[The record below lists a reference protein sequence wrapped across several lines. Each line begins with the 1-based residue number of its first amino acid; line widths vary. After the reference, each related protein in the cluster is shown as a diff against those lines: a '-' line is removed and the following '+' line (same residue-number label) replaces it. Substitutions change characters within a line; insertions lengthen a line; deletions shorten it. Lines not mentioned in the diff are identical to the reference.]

1 MTLSDNTIH
10 LSKGYGNIL
19 LGETFD
25 SIIQVL
31 GSPDEITEDTFF
43 VKSKSCQYD
52 LYELVLTF
60 EYQNANQNYILTT
73 IEIAN
78 DKASLFEKKLF
89 KMKKKKIFDF
99 IISHISEEPYIDEDF
114 EDKVTIYDYPETGLS
129 LYFFMDDELVS
140 ILVYTSEL
148 S

>member
-1 MTLSDNTIH
+1 MKLSDNTIH

-19 LGETFD
+19 LGESFD
-25 SIIQVL
+25 SVIQLL
-31 GSPDEITEDTFF
+31 GIPDEMSEDTFF

-52 LYELVLTF
+52 TYELVLTF
-60 EYQNANQNYILTT
+60 EYHNEKQNYYLSN

-78 DKASLFEKKLF
+78 DKASLYEKKLF

-99 IISHISEEPYIDEDF
+99 ISSHIKEEPFIDEYF